1 MIDRT
6 NKKGIKGSVSQ
17 SGDKFKEIFRKS
29 SIGILF
35 YDEQGKLTDSNQSAL
50 EIAGIPSLDNCIGV
64 NLFNNPHV
72 ASRKEELLNK
82 KLIRFQAPLDFDNIK
97 RNGFYTPTKGGTAFI
112 DWIVSVIDSGFLVQI
127 QDITKIKSNEKR
139 LSDVIHGSPVLTFVI
154 DRDHKVLNW
163 NKAIE
168 EYSGFSG
175 EEIIGTQDHWKA
187 FYKEKRPLLADLVV
201 EEKFKEIYSWYPYCT
216 KSKIVKGAYEV
227 EMFFPTMGIIPAVG
241 KKGRWLRATAS
252 TINDSLGKII
262 GAVEVLEDITERK
275 KAEEELQKAHEI
287 LEEKVKKRTSELQIE
302 RDNLNT
308 ILNTTK
314 SGIYIVNSNYEL
326 EYINSVIEKDFGLIK
341 GQKCHEYFYD
351 EDDICFECKIQ
362 EAFEGNIVEWEQHS
376 YRTGKVFDALATPII
391 KLDGSMSVVVFL
403 YDVTQRDKAKKALK
417 ESEEKFRELFNN
429 AEDMITL
436 GETLEDGTPGK
447 FIEVN
452 EAATRRLGYS
462 REELLNMTPLDI
474 LQKDIEEAPKEAF
487 KIAETGSATF
497 ETVHVAKNGS
507 KIPVE
512 VKIVIL
518 NLDGKDV
525 LLGISRD
532 VTERKNTEKALR
544 ESEEK
549 FREIFN
555 NANDMISLN
564 EMIEGFPGKFIEI
577 NEVGIKRLGYSR
589 EELLNMGP
597 ADIVAPDKRPEM
609 SANAAK
615 LLKNSCNT
623 FEITHI
629 TKNGDKIPVEVN
641 NHLINYKGRK
651 VCLAIS
657 RDITERK

>member
-1 MIDRT
+1 
-6 NKKGIKGSVSQ
+6 
-17 SGDKFKEIFRKS
+17 
-29 SIGILF
+29 
-35 YDEQGKLTDSNQSAL
+35 
-50 EIAGIPSLDNCIGV
+50 
-64 NLFNNPHV
+64 
-72 ASRKEELLNK
+72 
-82 KLIRFQAPLDFDNIK
+82 
-97 RNGFYTPTKGGTAFI
+97 
-112 DWIVSVIDSGFLVQI
+112 
-127 QDITKIKSNEKR
+127 
-139 LSDVIHGSPVLTFVI
+139 
-154 DRDHKVLNW
+154 
-163 NKAIE
+163 
-168 EYSGFSG
+168 
-175 EEIIGTQDHWKA
+175 
-187 FYKEKRPLLADLVV
+187 
-201 EEKFKEIYSWYPYCT
+201 
-216 KSKIVKGAYEV
+216 
-227 EMFFPTMGIIPAVG
+227 
-241 KKGRWLRATAS
+241 
-252 TINDSLGKII
+252 
-262 GAVEVLEDITERK
+262 
-275 KAEEELQKAHEI
+275 
-287 LEEKVKKRTSELQIE
+287 
-302 RDNLNT
+302 
-308 ILNTTK
+308 
-314 SGIYIVNSNYEL
+314 NYEL
-326 EYINSVIEKDFGLIK
+326 EYINSVIEKDFGLIN

-657 RDITERK
+657 RDITERKKADEELNKTINELGRSNAELQQFAYVASHDLQEPLRTIASFTQLLERRYKGKLDENADEFMDYIVEAAVRMKAQIEGLLEYSRIVTKGEEFEEVDMNKSLNNTLKILDTSIKEVDTEITYDKLPNVMGDALQLERVFQNLISNAIKFRKLEESLKIHISAYKSEDEKEYVFSVQDNGIGIEEQYLERIFSIFQRLHTRDVYKGTGIGLSIVKRIIERHHGRIWVESESGVGSTFYFTLSKPK